1 MKILHYIPSIDRAS
15 GGVGAYMQLLTVELG
30 KLVELHVVTHR
41 ETNPLELENCTVH
54 YIQKNSN
61 PFSSRGKDEFLKL
74 LDDIGPDVFHTNCCW
89 LPMSARTAIWAKSRG
104 YKVVYT
110 PHGMLEPWIMKRH
123 YWTKKLPA
131 ILLFQRRGMEV
142 VDVIHSTADSEKANL
157 MQLGWNKKIK
167 VIPNCVQVEKIK
179 LKTSWTRTKE
189 ILFLSRVHVKKGIN
203 FLIEAVARLKDEYA
217 AEQKE
222 FMISRCIVAGEGDE
236 TYINE
241 LRDMAVRRGVGD
253 IVDFVGGVYGETKW
267 EMFRKADVF
276 VLPTHSE
283 NFGIVVA
290 EALASGT
297 PVITTK
303 GTPWQEI
310 EGRMNDEERVKSPDV
325 LSQGKCGWWT
335 EIGTEATFKALKEF
349 LQCSETELK
358 EMGCNG
364 RRLIEEKYSCKKIV
378 KEMVDLYKTI
388 SR

>member
-1 MKILHYIPSIDRAS
+1 
-15 GGVGAYMQLLTVELG
+15 MQLLAVELG

-41 ETNPLELENCTVH
+41 EANPLKLENCTVH
-54 YIQKNSN
+54 YIQKNKN

-89 LPMSARTAIWAKSRG
+89 LPMSARIAIWAKSRG

-142 VDVIHSTADSEKANL
+142 VDVIHSTADSEKENL

-203 FLIEAVARLKDEYA
+203 FLIEAVAKLKDEYA

-222 FMISRCIVAGEGDE
+222 FLISRCIVAGEGDE

-267 EMFRKADVF
+267 ELFRKADVF

-303 GTPWQEI
+303 GTPWHEI
-310 EGRMNDEERVKSPDV
+310 EGFTNEVRRVKCPDV
-325 LSQGKCGWWT
+325 LSRGKCGWWT
-335 EIGTEATFKALKEF
+335 EIGTEATCQALKEF
-349 LQCSETELK
+349 LQCSESDLEN
-358 EMGCNG
+358 MGYNG
-364 RRLIEEKYSCKKIV
+364 RRLVEERYSCKKIA

>member
-1 MKILHYIPSIDRAS
+1 MTILHYIPSIDRTS

-30 KLVELHVVTHR
+30 KLVELHVVTHS
-41 ETNPLELENCTVH
+41 EANPLMLENCTVH
-54 YIQKNSN
+54 YIPKNNN
-61 PFSSRGKDEFLKL
+61 PFSAKGKKEFLKL
-74 LDDIGPDVFHTNCCW
+74 LEDISPDVFHANCCW
-89 LPMSARTAIWAKSRG
+89 LPMSARMAIWAKQRG

-142 VDVIHSTADSEKANL
+142 ADVIHSTADSEKENL
-157 MQLGWNKKIK
+157 VRLGWNKKIV
-167 VIPNCVQVEKIK
+167 VIPNCVQVDKIE

-203 FLIEAVARLKDEYA
+203 FLIEAVASLKDEYA

-222 FMISRCIVAGEGDE
+222 FPISRCIVAGEGDE
-236 TYINE
+236 AYINE
-241 LRDMAVRRGVGD
+241 LRDMAAQRGVGD
-253 IVDFVGGVYGETKW
+253 IVDFVGGVYGGTKW
-267 EMFRKADVF
+267 KLFRKADVF

-303 GTPWQEI
+303 GTPWQELK
-310 EGRMNDEERVKSPDV
+310 ECH
-325 LSQGKCGWWT
+325 CGWWT
-335 EIGTEATFKALKEF
+335 EVGSEATFAALKEF
-349 LQCSETELK
+349 LQCTEAELE

-364 RRLIEEKYSCKKIV
+364 RRLVEKKYSSVAIARQFV
-378 KEMVDLYKTI
+378 GMY
-388 SR
+388 SRLTQGC

>member
-15 GGVGAYMQLLTVELG
+15 GGVGTYMQLLTVELG

-41 ETNPLELENCTVH
+41 EANPLELENCTVH
-54 YIQKNSN
+54 HISKNNN
-61 PFSSRGKDEFLKL
+61 PFLTKGKKEFLKL
-74 LDDIGPDVFHTNCCW
+74 LEDISPDVFHTNCCW
-89 LPMSARTAIWAKSRG
+89 LPMSARMAIWAKQRG

-131 ILLFQRRGMEV
+131 IQLFQRRGIEV
-142 VDVIHSTADSEKANL
+142 ADVIHSTADSEKENL
-157 MQLGWNKKIK
+157 MQLGWNANIT
-167 VIPNCVQVEKIK
+167 VIPNCVQVEKIE

-203 FLIEAVARLKDEYA
+203 FLIEAVARLKDEYEA
-217 AEQKE
+217 GLKE
-222 FMISRCIVAGEGDE
+222 FPISRCIVAGEGDE
-236 TYINE
+236 AYVNE
-241 LRDMAVRRGVGD
+241 LRDMAAQRGVGD

-267 EMFRKADVF
+267 KLFRKADVF

-303 GTPWQEI
+303 GTPWQELK
-310 EGRMNDEERVKSPDV
+310 ERH
-325 LSQGKCGWWT
+325 CGWWT
-335 EIGTEATFKALKEF
+335 EVGSEATFAALKEF
-349 LQCSETELK
+349 LQCSEIELEK
-358 EMGCNG
+358 MGHNG
-364 RRLIEEKYSCKKIV
+364 RHLIEEKYSTKKIAAD
-378 KEMVDLYKTI
+378 MVGLYRKI
-388 SR
+388 FDCV

>member
-1 MKILHYIPSIDRAS
+1 MKILHYIPSIDRTS

-30 KLVELHVVTHR
+30 RLVDLHVVTHCDD
-41 ETNPLELENCTVH
+41 NPLDLENCTVH
-54 YIQKNSN
+54 YIPKNNN
-61 PFSSRGKDEFLKL
+61 PFSTKGKKEFLKL
-74 LDDIGPDVFHTNCCW
+74 LEEISPDVFHTNCCW
-89 LPMSARTAIWAKSRG
+89 LPMSARMAIWAKQRG

-131 ILLFQRRGMEV
+131 ILLFQRRGIEV
-142 VDVIHSTADSEKANL
+142 ADVIHSTADSEKNNL
-157 MQLGWNKKIK
+157 MQLGWNASIT
-167 VIPNCVQVEKIK
+167 VIPNCVQVENIE

-203 FLIEAVARLKDEYA
+203 FLIEAVARLKEEYEA
-217 AEQKE
+217 RLKE
-222 FMISRCIVAGEGDE
+222 FPISRCIVAGEGDDA
-236 TYINE
+236 YINE
-241 LRDMAVRRGVGD
+241 LRDMVARRGVGD

-267 EMFRKADVF
+267 ELFRKADVF

-303 GTPWQEI
+303 GTPWQELK
-310 EGRMNDEERVKSPDV
+310 ERH
-325 LSQGKCGWWT
+325 CGWWT
-335 EIGTEATFKALKEF
+335 EVGSEATFAALKEF
-349 LQCSETELK
+349 LQCSEIELEK
-358 EMGCNG
+358 MGHNG
-364 RRLIEEKYSCKKIV
+364 RHLIEEKYSSV
-378 KEMVDLYKTI
+378 AVARQFVEMY